1 MNYKEKLQSAFK
13 QKFNSN
19 PDIIVQAPGRVNLI
33 GEHTDYNDGF
43 VFPVAIDRHIAIAA
57 RKRDDP
63 KVFLHSLDFDNT
75 VSFSLDAIERSN
87 GDDAWSNYPKGVA
100 HFLQE
105 TGYSIAGCEAVITG
119 DIPIAAGLS
128 SSAAMEVASALMFL
142 TLSGLGMDKTQMAL
156 LCQKAENQFV
166 GVNCGIMDQ
175 FISVM
180 GKKNHALFL
189 DCRSLDFEL
198 VPLNFDDI
206 KIVVCNTKVK
216 RELASS
222 EYNKRRAECERGVEI
237 LQRWRPN
244 KPLGGKVAAS
254 RGAGKAS
261 PLAAGFIGV
270 SEGKGDIT
278 ALRDVSS
285 EDFRKYEE
293 GMPKLTQRRCGYVIK
308 ENERVLASVDA
319 LKAGNL
325 AKFGALMQASHLGL
339 RDEYEVSSNELDA
352 MVDIALN
359 VEGVVGARMTGAG
372 FGGCTVNL
380 VKDDAVEELTRA
392 VESEYPRRTGIQP
405 DIYVCSAEDG
415 ANVKS
420 Y

>member
-1 MNYKEKLQSAFK
+1 MSYKEKLQSAFK
-13 QKFNSN
+13 QKFKSN
-19 PDIIVQAPGRVNLI
+19 PDIVVRAPGRVNLI

-57 RKRDDP
+57 KKRDDQ
-63 KVFLHSLDFDNT
+63 KVLLHSLDFDNT
-75 VSFSLDAIERSN
+75 VSFSLGAIERSN
-87 GDDAWSNYPKGVA
+87 GVEAWSNYVKGVA

-105 TGYSIAGCEAVITG
+105 AGDSIAPGGEASFSGCEAVIAG

-128 SSAAMEVASALMFL
+128 SSAAMEVAFALALL
-142 TLSGLGMDKTQMAL
+142 TLNGLEMDKTQLAL

-198 VPLNFDDI
+198 VRLNFDGI
-206 KIVVCNTKVK
+206 RIVVCNTKVK

-222 EYNKRRAECERGVEI
+222 EYNKRRAECERGVEV
-237 LQRWRPN
+237 LKRWLPN
-244 KPLGGKVAAS
+244 
-254 RGAGKAS
+254 
-261 PLAAGFIGV
+261 
-270 SEGKGDIT
+270 IT
-278 ALRDVSS
+278 ALRDISI

-293 GMPKLTQRRCGYVIK
+293 HLPKLTQKRCGYVIK
-308 ENERVLASVDA
+308 ENERVFASVEA
-319 LKAGNL
+319 LKAGDL
-325 AKFGALMQASHLGL
+325 MRFGELMEASHLGL
-339 RDEYEVSSNELDA
+339 RDEYEVSSGELNA
-352 MVDIALN
+352 MVEIALN

-380 VKDDAVEELTRA
+380 VKDDAIEEFTST
-392 VESEYPRRTGIQP
+392 VKSEYPKRTGIQP
-405 DIYVCSAEDG
+405 DIYVCSVENGASVDG
-415 ANVKS
+415 RSTK
-420 Y
+420 